1 MRSKRNIKG
10 LISIMT
16 DVIRLS
22 RKAFTWSVVLLTIVW
37 SIGVSALIP
46 AVAQGATP
54 DVSAGDLIKFPGS
67 SAVYLLNADLQ
78 RVYFPN
84 SDVFHSWFPDFSG
97 VIELPAAA
105 VSNFPAPS
113 MAPFGVN
120 YRPGSMLVRLEISPD
135 VFAVEPGN
143 KLAKIGSETVA
154 KALYGDRWNVVGENL
169 GFIGDVFWPNYAGR
183 GADLSEA
190 KPHNGMLVK
199 KAGET
204 DVYYAWDGALRRVE
218 GSLSA
223 AAAGDV
229 RTVTA
234 EVFSTLQVAAGTVTA
249 GTVVE
254 NPAQTVAGQTPSP
267 TPTPTPAAG
276 NLSVSLSANTPA
288 GGNVPINVDN
298 VVFSKF
304 VFTAGAGA
312 DVKVNAVRIDR
323 KGLGATGDF
332 TTVTLYDGAT
342 KLGTSKSSWTSEGYM
357 NYNIP
362 GGWTVPAGTSKTL
375 TMVARL
381 GTAGTYNALGVG
393 AVTLSAGTVSGLPV
407 FGNELTGVN
416 VTVGTVTMTGQG
428 TTSQTKNIGT
438 NDVTLAQFRLAL
450 SGVEDGKLM
459 SVRLKNKG
467 TASDSDLANLYLF
480 RGSEQLAG
488 PVQVSGDYVS
498 FELSEAY
505 ALLKSKN
512 TDFKVMGDIAGGDSR
527 TIEFVLDDTTDLAVV
542 GNIYS
547 TNMSVTATGFD
558 AAADAGT
565 TATTVD
571 GAELNIA
578 FSSVALDTPDDRD
591 DIEFGRLT
599 LSAGSTD
606 VKITETIF
614 TIDETDGNSDAT
626 DNEDVDE
633 FEMVDNADGSLYS
646 GAMTN
651 GGDNDADDETWTFD
665 DEIYLVAGQSRVF
678 ILRGDLPSGIGAND
692 AYKVTMTVNTT
703 NIVGETVPEGDTVD
717 NFSVGSIA
725 GKIITVKAPE
735 VTVRA
740 TDMNTQDAVINQED
754 VVIFKGSLEANP
766 ASDAR
771 IERMR
776 FEGGNTAAGNIAVV
790 ATNMDADNWS
800 EVGFYT
806 WNKATE
812 NWDLQELLTSAD
824 LTDGELDF
832 NSLDFVVPAGS
843 ANKMNFLIKGKLRNT
858 FTANTTVHLQLDTVT
873 ARDTDNDTITAENS
887 AGAAIAS
894 GAELEIVGTTTLRGQ
909 GVLYVSMRNAD
920 SGFNK
925 DRILLAGD
933 SAWVGKLRLRADF
946 EDVLLRDLKL
956 TNSSANDE
964 DSVDTICLY
973 TDTVA
978 DAAHLVACTS
988 LDANDIAFFNDI
1000 DKPVTQGTHDWYIY
1014 VNSRRT
1020 GDEAAE
1026 TADTHDLIEMRVS
1039 TTSDDVVARGNASG
1053 EDLAFGD
1060 QDGTVEA
1067 GEIVLDNDLDGTFD
1081 EAGDD
1086 MTAYTQQFEVAGSK
1100 ITDIDLV
1107 SSFGG
1112 ETVDTV
1118 INGTGEYTLAIVK
1131 IVTAANQNADA
1142 NGEALKL
1149 GFGGLVFDVTKHNT
1163 TTITNATIRRING
1176 TQAAGGL
1183 IEAAVDGIGET
1194 DGDWTLASATTTLGV
1209 DAQIDA
1215 GQTGYF
1221 VIKATIAS
1229 LDGTTGV
1236 VDNIRVSLD
1245 NLDSGSNNFDWVD
1258 GFDGM
1263 SGTDFDYLRLD
1274 KTSITGTRLAENL

>member
-1 MRSKRNIKG
+1 
-10 LISIMT
+10 MT
-16 DVIRLS
+16 DVIRLT

-37 SIGVSALIP
+37 SIGVAALIP

-67 SAVYLLNADLQ
+67 PAVYLLNADLQ

-97 VIELPAAA
+97 VIEMPADA

-120 YRPGSMLVRLEISPD
+120 YRPGSMVVRLEISPD

-143 KLAKIGSETVA
+143 KLAKVGSEAVA

-169 GFIGDVFWPNYAGR
+169 AFIGDVFWPNYAGR

-190 KPHNGMLVK
+190 KPHDGMLVK

-204 DVYYAWDGALRRVE
+204 DLYFVKDGALSRVE

-249 GTVVE
+249 GSVVQ

-323 KGLGATGDF
+323 RGLGATGDF
-332 TTVTLYDGAT
+332 TSVTLYDGPT
-342 KLGTSKSSWTSEGYM
+342 KLGTSKSSWTSDGYM

-381 GTAGTYNALGVG
+381 DTAGTYNALGVG

-407 FGNELTGVN
+407 FGNEVTGVN
-416 VTVGTVTMTGQG
+416 VSVGTVTVTGQG
-428 TTSQTKNIGT
+428 TTSQTKNIGI

-467 TASDSDLANLYLF
+467 TASDSDVANLYLF
-480 RGSEQLAG
+480 RGAEQLAG
-488 PVQVSGDYVS
+488 PVQMSGDYVS

-512 TDFKVMGDIAGGDSR
+512 TDFKVMGDIAGGDAR

-542 GNIYS
+542 GNIYN
-547 TNMSVTATGFD
+547 TNMSVTAGDFD
-558 AAADAGT
+558 GTADAGT
-565 TATTVD
+565 TITTVD

-591 DIEFGRLT
+591 DVEFGRLT
-599 LSAGSTD
+599 LSAGATD

-614 TIDETDGNSDAT
+614 KIDETDGNSDAS
-626 DNEDVDE
+626 DNKDVDE
-633 FEMVDNADGSLYS
+633 FEMVDNADGSLYT
-646 GAMTN
+646 GAMTD
-651 GGDNDADDETWTFD
+651 GGDGNAADETWTFD

-678 ILRGDLPSGIGAND
+678 ILRGDLPTGIGAND

-703 NIVGETVPEGDTVD
+703 NIVAETVPEGDAVN

-735 VTVRA
+735 VTIRS
-740 TDMNTQDAVINQED
+740 TDMNAQDAVINQED
-754 VVIFKGSLEANP
+754 VVIFNGSLEANP

-776 FEGGNTAAGNIAVV
+776 FEGGNTAAGNITVV

-812 NWDLQELLTSAD
+812 AWDLQELLTSAD

-832 NSLDFVVPAGS
+832 NSLDFVVAAGS
-843 ANKMNFLIKGKLRNT
+843 VNKMNFLVKGKLRNV

-873 ARDTDNDTITAENS
+873 ARDTDNDTITARNS
-887 AGAAIAS
+887 AGTAIAS
-894 GAELEIVGTTTLRGQ
+894 GAELEIVGSTTLRAQ
-909 GVLYVSMRNAD
+909 GVLYVSIRNAD

-946 EDVLLRDLKL
+946 EDVLVRDLKL
-956 TNSSANDE
+956 TNSTADDE
-964 DSVDTICLY
+964 DSAESVCLY
-973 TDTVA
+973 SDTVA

-988 LDANDIAFFNDI
+988 PDSNDIAFFNDI
-1000 DKPVTQGTHDWYIY
+1000 DKVITQGTHDWYIY

-1020 GDEAAE
+1020 GDGASE
-1026 TADTHDLIEMRVS
+1026 TADSHDVFEMRVS
-1039 TTSDDVVARGNASG
+1039 TSSDDVVARGQASG

-1060 QDGTVEA
+1060 VDSTADA
-1067 GEIVLDNDLDGTFD
+1067 GEIVLDGDLDGTFD
-1081 EAGDD
+1081 EVADAT
-1086 MTAYTQQFEVAGSK
+1086 TAYTKKFDVAGSK
-1100 ITDIDLV
+1100 ITDVDLV

-1118 INGTGEYTLAIVK
+1118 LNGTGTYTLAILKV
-1131 IVTAANQNADA
+1131 VTAANQNADA

-1149 GFGGLVFDVTKHNT
+1149 GFGRLTFDVDKFAST
-1163 TTITNATIRRING
+1163 TLSGGTIRRING
-1176 TQAAGGL
+1176 TQAA
-1183 IEAAVDGIGET
+1183 AALDISGNDGVGES
-1194 DGDWTLASATTTLGV
+1194 GDWFLASATSSLAADGQV
-1209 DAQIDA
+1209 DA
-1215 GQTGYF
+1215 GQTAYF
-1221 VIKATIAS
+1221 VVKGTINA
-1229 LDGTTGV
+1229 LNGGTGI
-1236 VDNIRVSLD
+1236 VDHIRVSLESF
-1245 NLDSGSNNFDWVD
+1245 DSGTNNIDWID
-1258 GFDGM
+1258 GYEGTT
-1263 SGTDFDYLRLD
+1263 GTDFDYLRLD
-1274 KTSITGTRLAENL
+1274 KSSITGTRLAESL